1 MTSLLEYYEI
11 ISGLTTIPECQAWS
25 AKQSVKTQNIRGTLS
40 TTAFMTHSSVVFSLQ
55 TTTMIIMVPVTTTT
69 IIMVPVTIMTI
80 PVLVLVHMSRKK

>member
-1 MTSLLEYYEI
+1 MTLEYYEI

-25 AKQSVKTQNIRGTLS
+25 AKQSVKTQNIRGTQA
-40 TTAFMTHSSVVFSLQ
+40 TAAFMTHSSVVM

-69 IIMVPVTIMTI
+69 IFMVPVTILTI